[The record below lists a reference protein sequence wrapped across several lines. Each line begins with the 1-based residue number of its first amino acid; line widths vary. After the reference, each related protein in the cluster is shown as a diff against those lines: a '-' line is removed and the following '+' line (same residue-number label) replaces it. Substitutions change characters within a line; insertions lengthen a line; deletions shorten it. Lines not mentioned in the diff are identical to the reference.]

1 MARRRTLLPVRQ
13 IAAMRYYYS
22 KGDRIAELA
31 EHFGVHESVAS
42 NICHGRTHR
51 RVPPAEGLP
60 PLPVR
65 RTPEEAARRAAE
77 MAELVLRRKAVAP
90 MSGGAGLTACAVA

>member
-1 MARRRTLLPVRQ
+1 MAKGRRILPVRQ
-13 IAAMRYYYS
+13 IAAMRYHYLM
-22 KGDRIAELA
+22 GHRITELA

-51 RVPPAEGLP
+51 RVLPAEDLP

-65 RTPEEAARRAAE
+65 RMPEEETQRVNEIARR
-77 MAELVLRRKAVAP
+77 LSSRPR
-90 MSGGAGLTACAVA
+90 

>member
-1 MARRRTLLPVRQ
+1 MARRRRLLPVRQ
-13 IAAMRYYYS
+13 IAAMRYYYL
-22 KGDRIAELA
+22 KGHRIVELA

-51 RVPPAEGLP
+51 RVLPAENLP

-65 RTPEEAARRAAE
+65 RTPEDEAQVAERAAQMARQLNARR
-77 MAELVLRRKAVAP
+77 L
-90 MSGGAGLTACAVA
+90 

>member
-1 MARRRTLLPVRQ
+1 MAKGRRILSVRQ

-22 KGDRIAELA
+22 KGHRITELA

-51 RVPPAEGLP
+51 RVLPAENLP

-65 RTPEEAARRAAE
+65 YTPEEQTQRVNEIARR
-77 MAELVLRRKAVAP
+77 LSSPPR
-90 MSGGAGLTACAVA
+90 

>member
-1 MARRRTLLPVRQ
+1 MARGRRILPVRQ

-22 KGDRIAELA
+22 KGHRISELA

-51 RVPPAEGLP
+51 RVLPAEGLP

-65 RTPEEAARRAAE
+65 RTPEEEAQRAKRFTE
-77 MAELVLRRKAVAP
+77 F
-90 MSGGAGLTACAVA
+90 AGRLNASTR

>member
-1 MARRRTLLPVRQ
+1 MARRRKVLPVRK

-22 KGDRIAELA
+22 KGHRIVKLA
-31 EHFGVHESVAS
+31 EHFGVHESVTS

-51 RVPPAEGLP
+51 RVLPAEDLP

-65 RTPEEAARRAAE
+65 LTPEEEARRVERYARLARKL
-77 MAELVLRRKAVAP
+77 ASTRR
-90 MSGGAGLTACAVA
+90 

>member
-1 MARRRTLLPVRQ
+1 
-13 IAAMRYYYS
+13 MRYYYS
-22 KGDRIAELA
+22 KGHRISELA

-51 RVPPAEGLP
+51 RVLPAENLP

-65 RTPEEAARRAAE
+65 RTPEEEAQITERAAQMARQLNARR
-77 MAELVLRRKAVAP
+77 R
-90 MSGGAGLTACAVA
+90 

>member
-1 MARRRTLLPVRQ
+1 MARGRRLLPVRQ

-22 KGDRIAELA
+22 KGHRISELA

-51 RVPPAEGLP
+51 MVLPAEDLP

-65 RTPEEAARRAAE
+65 YTPEEQAQRVNKYAEIARRLNASP
-77 MAELVLRRKAVAP
+77 R
-90 MSGGAGLTACAVA
+90 

>member
-1 MARRRTLLPVRQ
+1 MAYVRRILPARQ

-22 KGDRIAELA
+22 RGHRIAELA

-51 RVPPAEGLP
+51 RVLPAEDLP
-60 PLPVR
+60 PLPLR
-65 RTPEEAARRAAE
+65 RTPDEEAQRINEITRS
-77 MAELVLRRKAVAP
+77 LGLRRR
-90 MSGGAGLTACAVA
+90 

>member
-1 MARRRTLLPVRQ
+1 MARRLLPTQQ

-22 KGDRIAELA
+22 KGHRIVELA
-31 EHFGVHESVAS
+31 EHFSVHETVAS

-51 RVPPAEGLP
+51 RVLPAEDLP

-65 RTPEEAARRAAE
+65 RTPEEETQRAERFAKLARR
-77 MAELVLRRKAVAP
+77 LNVSRR
-90 MSGGAGLTACAVA
+90 

>member
-1 MARRRTLLPVRQ
+1 MARGRRILPVLQ

-22 KGDRIAELA
+22 KGHRISELA
-31 EHFGVHESVAS
+31 GHFGVHESVAS

-51 RVPPAEGLP
+51 RVLPAEDLP

-65 RTPEEAARRAAE
+65 RTPEEEAQRVKRFAEVARRLNASP
-77 MAELVLRRKAVAP
+77 R
-90 MSGGAGLTACAVA
+90 

>member
-1 MARRRTLLPVRQ
+1 MAKGRRILSVRQ
-13 IAAMRYYYS
+13 IAAMRYYYLM
-22 KGDRIAELA
+22 GHRIAELA

-51 RVPPAEGLP
+51 RVLPAEDLP

-65 RTPEEAARRAAE
+65 RTPGEEAKRVNEIARR
-77 MAELVLRRKAVAP
+77 LSSPPR
-90 MSGGAGLTACAVA
+90 

>member
-1 MARRRTLLPVRQ
+1 MANRRRLLPVPQ

-22 KGDRIAELA
+22 KGHRIVELA

-51 RVPPAEGLP
+51 RVLPAENLP

-65 RTPEEAARRAAE
+65 RTPEEEAQRAERFTEIARR
-77 MAELVLRRKAVAP
+77 LN
-90 MSGGAGLTACAVA
+90 MSRQ

>member
-1 MARRRTLLPVRQ
+1 MANGRRRLPVRQ

-22 KGDRIAELA
+22 KGHRIAELA
-31 EHFGVHESVAS
+31 EHFDVHESVAS

-51 RVPPAEGLP
+51 RVLPAEDLP

-65 RTPEEAARRAAE
+65 RTPEEEAQRVNKYAEFARRISSPP
-77 MAELVLRRKAVAP
+77 R
-90 MSGGAGLTACAVA
+90 

>member
-1 MARRRTLLPVRQ
+1 MARGRRLLPVRQ

-22 KGDRIAELA
+22 KGHRIAELA
-31 EHFGVHESVAS
+31 EYFGVHESVAS

-51 RVPPAEGLP
+51 RVLPAENLP

-65 RTPEEAARRAAE
+65 YMPEEEAQRANKYAEIARR
-77 MAELVLRRKAVAP
+77 LSSPPR
-90 MSGGAGLTACAVA
+90 

>member
-1 MARRRTLLPVRQ
+1 MARTRKVLPVRQ
-13 IAAMRYYYS
+13 IAVMRYYYS
-22 KGDRIAELA
+22 KGHCIVELA

-51 RVPPAEGLP
+51 RVLPAKDLP

-65 RTPEEAARRAAE
+65 LTPVEKAQSAEKYTRLARK
-77 MAELVLRRKAVAP
+77 LGSTRR
-90 MSGGAGLTACAVA
+90 

>member
-1 MARRRTLLPVRQ
+1 MAKGRRILSVRQ
-13 IAAMRYYYS
+13 IAAMRYYYLM
-22 KGDRIAELA
+22 GHRITELA

-51 RVPPAEGLP
+51 RVLPAEDLP

-65 RTPEEAARRAAE
+65 RTPEEETQRVNEIARR
-77 MAELVLRRKAVAP
+77 LSSRPR
-90 MSGGAGLTACAVA
+90 

>member
-1 MARRRTLLPVRQ
+1 MAKGRRILSVRQ

-22 KGDRIAELA
+22 KGHRITELA

-51 RVPPAEGLP
+51 RVLPAEDLP
-60 PLPVR
+60 PLLSR
-65 RTPEEAARRAAE
+65 RTPGEEAQRVNEIARR
-77 MAELVLRRKAVAP
+77 LSSPPR
-90 MSGGAGLTACAVA
+90 

>member
-1 MARRRTLLPVRQ
+1 MARRLLRVRQ

-22 KGDRIAELA
+22 KGHRIAELA

-42 NICHGRTHR
+42 NICHGRTNHR
-51 RVPPAEGLP
+51 VLPAEDLP

-65 RTPEEAARRAAE
+65 RTPEEEAQRAAKIAEVARRLNAS
-77 MAELVLRRKAVAP
+77 RR
-90 MSGGAGLTACAVA
+90 

>member
-1 MARRRTLLPVRQ
+1 MGRRLLPVQQ

-22 KGDRIAELA
+22 KGHRIAELA

-42 NICHGRTHR
+42 NICHGRTHH
-51 RVPPAEGLP
+51 RVPPAEDLP

-65 RTPEEAARRAAE
+65 LTPEEEARRAAKITEAARR
-77 MAELVLRRKAVAP
+77 LNVSRR
-90 MSGGAGLTACAVA
+90 

>member
-1 MARRRTLLPVRQ
+1 MARRRKLLPVQQ

-22 KGDRIAELA
+22 KGHRIVELA
-31 EHFGVHESVAS
+31 EHFGVHESVVS

-51 RVPPAEGLP
+51 RVLPAEDLP

-65 RTPEEAARRAAE
+65 RTPEEEGQRAE
-77 MAELVLRRKAVAP
+77 KYAELAQRLKESRR
-90 MSGGAGLTACAVA
+90 

>member
-1 MARRRTLLPVRQ
+1 MRRRLLPTQ
-13 IAAMRYYYS
+13 HIAAMRYYYS
-22 KGDRIAELA
+22 KGHRIVELA

-51 RVPPAEGLP
+51 RVPPTEGLP

-65 RTPEEAARRAAE
+65 RTPEEETQRAAKIAEVARRLNAS
-77 MAELVLRRKAVAP
+77 RR
-90 MSGGAGLTACAVA
+90 

>member
-1 MARRRTLLPVRQ
+1 MARGRRILPVRQ

-22 KGDRIAELA
+22 KGHRIAELA

-51 RVPPAEGLP
+51 RVLPAEDLP

-65 RTPEEAARRAAE
+65 RTPDEEARKANRFAEVARRINASP
-77 MAELVLRRKAVAP
+77 R
-90 MSGGAGLTACAVA
+90 